1 MQLGI
6 TIDSIKDYIS
16 ITCSTQ
22 SITVDQVTINDSKS
36 KIPSKKQKK
45 ICKQNANL
53 ANENTDEKEQKEIE
67 RLHQLVAH
75 YKRRECGVSILQDYG
90 FSDEPVF
97 ILWGSCVL
105 DLRLKKDLSYQK
117 DACWSKFM
125 KIDQFEIFNDQL
137 SLSMTQYTSPLKN
150 MEHVSSLLLRFNLK
164 EFKQLADT
172 ILAYQQVAYFMM
184 SQVENLKKEY
194 QGKQIEFEQILDNRQ
209 EQFEQLKKKIIRQEE
224 EGGLPFIAITSGFDY
239 SKDTTAFKNA
249 SVSKSF
255 LDLMGGT
262 AEQYINI
269 SLRKG
274 GLEFFQP
281 IDQAKYIKAVL
292 DLILSQQNKSY
303 FEAQIKTYD
312 NIDLF
317 TSIESEIFTIDNGQ
331 YSPFIGDNTL
341 TIQRIILNENQL
353 KSLETIRKN
362 QILNPLIEWEE
373 DFAYSIQSEQL
384 VEKFYLDQSKIL
396 KKMKKLN
403 KIYKKKEEKKKS
415 TIDNDVD
422 NFDDKHSSINLLDSG
437 TIN

>member
-6 TIDSIKDYIS
+6 TIDSLKDNIS

-22 SITVDQVTINDSKS
+22 SITVDQVSINDSKS

-45 ICKQNANL
+45 ISKQNANQV
-53 ANENTDEKEQKEIE
+53 NENSDEKEQKEIE
-67 RLHQLVAH
+67 RLRQLVTH
-75 YKRRECGVSILQDYG
+75 YKKRECGVSILQDCIIN
-90 FSDEPVF
+90 DEPVF

-105 DLRLKKDLSYQK
+105 DLRLKRDLSYQK

-125 KIDQFEIFNDQL
+125 KIDQFEIFNDKL
-137 SLSMTQYTSPLKN
+137 NLSMTQYTSPLKN
-150 MEHVSSLLLRFNLK
+150 MEHISSLLLRFNLK
-164 EFKQLADT
+164 EFKELADA

-184 SQVENLKKEY
+184 SQVDNLKKEF

-209 EQFEQLKKKIIRQEE
+209 QQFELLKKNIIKQEE
-224 EGGLPFIAITSGFDY
+224 EGGLPFIAIVSGFDY

-249 SVSKSF
+249 SISKSF
-255 LDLMGGT
+255 LNLMGGT

-281 IDQAKYIKAVL
+281 LDQAKYIKAVL

-303 FEAQIKTYD
+303 FEAKIKTYD

-317 TSIESEIFTIDNGQ
+317 ASIESEIFTIDNGQ
-331 YSPFIGDNTL
+331 YSPFTGDNIL

-353 KSLETIRKN
+353 KTLETIRKN

-384 VEKFYLDQSKIL
+384 VEKFYYDQSKIL

-403 KIYKKKEEKKKS
+403 KIYKKKDEKKNS
-415 TIDNDVD
+415 PINDNDDADKYD
-422 NFDDKHSSINLLDSG
+422 NNQQSLDSG

>member
-1 MQLGI
+1 MI
-6 TIDSIKDYIS
+6 SSFKDNIS
-16 ITCSTQ
+16 STCSTQ
-22 SITVDQVTINDSKS
+22 SIIIDQISKDESKS
-36 KIPSKKQKK
+36 KVPSKKQKK
-45 ICKQNANL
+45 ISKQNTNQ
-53 ANENTDEKEQKEIE
+53 ANENYDEKEQQEIE
-67 RLHQLVAH
+67 RLRSLVSH
-75 YKRRECGVSILQDYG
+75 YKKRECGVQILQDYVV
-90 FSDEPVF
+90 SDEPVF

-105 DLRLKKDLSYQK
+105 DLRLKRDLAYQK

-125 KIDQFEIFNDQL
+125 KVDQFEIFNDKL
-137 SLSMTQYTSPLKN
+137 SLSMTQYASPLKN
-150 MEHVSSLLLRFNLK
+150 MEHISSLLLRFNLK
-164 EFKQLADT
+164 EFKELADA
-172 ILAYQQVAYFMM
+172 ILAYQQVANFMV
-184 SQVENLKKEY
+184 SQISNLKKEY
-194 QGKQIEFEQILDNRQ
+194 QGKQIEFEQILADRQ
-209 EQFEQLKKKIIRQEE
+209 EQFEQLKSNIIKQEE
-224 EGGLPFIAITSGFDY
+224 EGGLPFIAITSGFNY
-239 SKDTTAFKNA
+239 TQDTTAFKNA
-249 SVSKSF
+249 SISKSF

-281 IDQAKYIKAVL
+281 LDQAKYIKAVL

-303 FEAQIKTYD
+303 FEAKIKTYD

-317 TSIESEIFTIDNGQ
+317 ASIESEIFTIDNGQ
-331 YSPFIGDNTL
+331 YSPFTGDNIL

-403 KIYKKKEEKKKS
+403 KIYKKKEEKKNFPNNE
-415 TIDNDVD
+415 DNS
-422 NFDDKHSSINLLDSG
+422 KQPSINSFDSG